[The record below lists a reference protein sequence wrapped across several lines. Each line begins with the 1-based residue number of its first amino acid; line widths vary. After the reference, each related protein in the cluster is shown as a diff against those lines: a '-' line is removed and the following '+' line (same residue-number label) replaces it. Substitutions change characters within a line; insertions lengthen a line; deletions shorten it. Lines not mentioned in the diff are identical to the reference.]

1 MTKITAPKI
10 IFFTVATTLL
20 VVGFV
25 GLVTFEEPPAFM
37 GYVFGFLNGANVMLL
52 LVIIRDYWEN

>member
-1 MTKITAPKI
+1 MTKVTAPKI

-37 GYVFGFLNGANVMLL
+37 GYLFGFLNGANVMLL
-52 LVIIRDYWEN
+52 LVIARDYWEK